1 MRGVRIMQQFTGE
14 TVEQAIEKGLRA
26 LKIARSDA
34 DIQVVEE
41 GKRGFLGLGKREAV
55 VSIKPQNKPEPV
67 VSMKEASMEDVVDVV
82 ETPVVTE
89 KAPENGEPTKLSDED
104 AITALAVYLTD
115 MTRDMG
121 IPAMVKLERTPNRVI
136 YHLETAKKGALIG
149 KHGSVLNAIQ
159 YIAQV
164 YIHRIAKN
172 RIAIMVNVGD
182 YRERRESI
190 INRLS
195 YQAVRQVK
203 ETGQP
208 VFLEPM
214 PAFERKQVHHIIS
227 QEDDITTHSE
237 GNEPHR
243 YLVVELK

>member
-14 TVEQAIEKGLRA
+14 TVEQAIEKGLTA

-41 GKRGFLGLGKREAV
+41 GKKGFLGLGKREAV
-55 VSIKPQNKPEPV
+55 VSITPQNKPEPV
-67 VSMKEASMEDVVDVV
+67 VSMEEAIVEDVVDVGEPSV
-82 ETPVVTE
+82 RVNTS
-89 KAPENGEPTKLSDED
+89 ENSEPTKLSDEE
-104 AITALAVYLTD
+104 AITALAVFLTD

-121 IPAMVKLERTPNRVI
+121 IPAMVKLERTPNRVV
-136 YHLETAKKGALIG
+136 YHLETSKKGALIG
-149 KHGSVLNAIQ
+149 KHGAVLNAIQ